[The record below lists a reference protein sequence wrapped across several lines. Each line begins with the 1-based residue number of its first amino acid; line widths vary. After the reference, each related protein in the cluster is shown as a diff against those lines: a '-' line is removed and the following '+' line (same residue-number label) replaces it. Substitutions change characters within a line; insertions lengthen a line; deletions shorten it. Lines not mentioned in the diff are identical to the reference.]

1 MKKNLLYLLLIVFI
15 FAIISRESGC
25 ETDNVLPVPEKN
37 DKVVVPIIEPV
48 VIVPEL
54 KTNILYD
61 DYEKCKELSK
71 IHNMNMIVIFGA
83 DWCVYCNK
91 LKSDLKNISNL
102 DKYII
107 CIIDTEKNKSLAR
120 EWKVRNLPTS
130 VAMDTKQK
138 VISQIVG
145 YRKKSYESWI
155 NSM

>member
-102 DKYII
+102 DK
-107 CIIDTEKNKSLAR
+107 
-120 EWKVRNLPTS
+120 
-130 VAMDTKQK
+130 
-138 VISQIVG
+138 
-145 YRKKSYESWI
+145 
-155 NSM
+155 